1 MALSMD
7 EQRMLAEIERR
18 LAAEDP
24 GLAARMSSFRRP
36 GPANIFRSARARV
49 IGSLLTVVVVA
60 TVSLLVY
67 AMVPFRSNSARTL
80 GGHPVA
86 SRGLPVMTVSSA
98 GAGGSKTGTAKTG
111 PAKTGTA
118 KTGTAKTGTG
128 QPATATGGAKA
139 KGSAAAGTASG
150 TTTHRAP
157 ASHTAS
163 SPARAGSSASPA
175 ARAATPTHGP

>member
-36 GPANIFRSARARV
+36 GPANMFRSARARV

-60 TVSLLVY
+60 VVSLLVY

-86 SRGLPVMTVSSA
+86 SRSLPVMTVSSA
-98 GAGGSKTGTAKTG
+98 GAGGTKTGTAKS
-111 PAKTGTA
+111 
-118 KTGTAKTGTG
+118 GTG
-128 QPATATGGAKA
+128 QTAKATAGAKA
-139 KGSAAAGTASG
+139 KGSTAAG

-157 ASHTAS
+157 ASHPAS
-163 SPARAGSSASPA
+163 SAARTGSSASPA
-175 ARAATPTHGP
+175 ARAASPTHGP